1 MAVSF
6 VSLPATASKVGVSA
20 ITTFNGSADAG
31 GASAELV
38 KVGWGVDGTYTDTNA
53 TTPLPTGLGTALTSA
68 VVVMQNAVA
77 ASANGTS
84 LVVTGYGVS
93 TLLITGT
100 FVATISFETS
110 IDAGTNWMAISATQI
125 GAADIFTVV
134 SVPGIYRIT
143 SAGVDLIR
151 ARVTWT
157 SGTVTVN
164 GRSSNAI
171 NANKIVKLA
180 SGSMT
185 IGAVNIALPT
195 PATLSSAATTNA
207 TLVKAT
213 AGTLYSVTA
222 SNVGAA
228 AAFLKVF
235 NLTTAPTVGT
245 SVPLLTIPI
254 AASGIANINFGAQGM
269 RLTAGISYSITNLVT
284 DADVTAI
291 AAAQVKVAI
300 SYL

>member
-1 MAVSF
+1 MALTF
-6 VSLPATASKVGVSA
+6 VTLPATASKVGVSA
-20 ITTFNGSADAG
+20 VTTFNGFTDGG
-31 GASAELV
+31 GASVELV

-77 ASANGTS
+77 ATANGTN
-84 LVVTGYGVS
+84 LIVTGYGVS
-93 TLLITGT
+93 VLLVTGT
-100 FVATISFETS
+100 FVANISFETS
-110 IDAGTNWMAISATQI
+110 VDAGTTWIPISATQI
-125 GAADIFTVV
+125 GAGDIVTVAT
-134 SVPGIYRIT
+134 VPGIYRIT
-143 SAGVDLIR
+143 AAGMDLIR

-171 NANKIVKLA
+171 NANKIVKL
-180 SGSMT
+180 GT
-185 IGAVNIALPT
+185 GNLTVGAVNIATPT

-254 AASGIANINFGAQGM
+254 AASGIANITFGAQGM
-269 RLTAGISYSITNLVT
+269 RLTAGISFSITNLVT

-300 SYL
+300 SYI